1 MMIPVNLPAE
11 IHFGRGIRSRLVK
24 ALPPGP
30 VLFIAGKHSRSR
42 IETEVIPLLERRE
55 FRLFCGVS
63 PEPPLEEV
71 EQARELGREIGA
83 VSVVGWGGGSAIDVA
98 KSVAVLLPCPGTVAD
113 YFYGRRTIPGKGA
126 FFAALPTTA
135 GTGAELTANAVLR
148 DPATDVKQSLRG
160 GDMLADIALIDPD
173 LVRDCPPSVTAASG
187 FDALTQAVESFLSRK
202 ATPVSRLLAGQ
213 AAEKLFLHLPRA
225 FEGVPAEFDPVTEGS
240 MLGAAAFGQSGLG
253 AVHGLAHPIG
263 SILHVP
269 HGVCCAILL
278 PEVLRW
284 NLEAARDSFTEL
296 AGQLGCVS
304 PEELIDRIETLRKT
318 LHLPENF
325 REYGLAPQHY
335 PFILANCRSGSM
347 KCNPRALSD
356 AEISKLLE
364 RVS

>member
-1 MMIPVNLPAE
+1 MTTPVSLPAE
-11 IHFGRGIRSRLVK
+11 IHFGRGIRNRLV
-24 ALPPGP
+24 ASLPPGP
-30 VLFIAGKHSRSR
+30 VLLIAGKHSRNR
-42 IETEVIPLLERRE
+42 IETEVLPLLAGRK
-55 FRLFCGVS
+55 FRLFSGVS

-71 EQARELGREIGA
+71 EAVLAAGREIGA

-98 KSVAVLLPCPGTVAD
+98 KSVAVLLPCPGPVAD
-113 YFYGRRTIPGKGA
+113 YFYGRRNIPGKGA

-148 DPATDVKQSLRG
+148 DPETGVKQSLRG
-160 GDMLADIALIDPD
+160 GDMLADLALIDPE
-173 LVRDCPPSVTAASG
+173 LVYDCPPRVIAASG
-187 FDALTQAVESFLSRK
+187 FDALTQAVESFISRK
-202 ATPVSRLLAGQ
+202 ATPVSRLLAAQGAQ
-213 AAEKLFLHLPRA
+213 KLFHHLQKA
-225 FEGVPAEFDPVTEGS
+225 FEGELAQLDPVTEGS

-278 PEVLRW
+278 PTVLRW
-284 NLEAARDSFTEL
+284 NLAAAHDTLSEL
-296 AGQLGCVS
+296 AGELGCAS
-304 PEELIDRIETLRKT
+304 PEELIDRIEMLRKT

-347 KCNPRALSD
+347 KCNPRDLSD
-356 AEISKLLE
+356 AELTELLE
-364 RVS
+364 ALS

>member
-1 MMIPVNLPAE
+1 MLTPVNLPAE
-11 IHFGRGIRSRLVK
+11 IHFGRGIRSRLIQ

-30 VLFIAGKHSRSR
+30 VLFIAGKHSRKR
-42 IETEVIPLLERRE
+42 IEEEVIPRLEGRE

-160 GDMLADIALIDPD
+160 GDMLADIALVDPD
-173 LVRDCPPSVTAASG
+173 LVRDCPPGVIAGSG
-187 FDALTQAVESFLSRK
+187 FDALTQAIESFLSRK

-213 AAEKLFLHLPRA
+213 AAEKLLFHLQNA
-225 FEGVPAEFDPVTEGS
+225 FEGNLEELDFVTEGS

-284 NLEAARDSFTEL
+284 NLPAARDTFTEL
-296 AGQLGCVS
+296 AGQLGCAS
-304 PEELIDRIETLRKT
+304 PEELIGRIESLRKM
-318 LHLPENF
+318 LQLPENF
-325 REYGLAPQHY
+325 RRYGLEARHHA
-335 PFILANCRSGSM
+335 FILANCRSGSM
-347 KCNPRALSD
+347 KCNPRELSD
-356 AEISKLLE
+356 AEVSELLE

>member
-1 MMIPVNLPAE
+1 MMTPVNLPAA
-11 IHFGRGIRSRLVK
+11 IHFGRGIRSRLT
-24 ALPPGP
+24 AELPSGP
-30 VLFIAGKHSRSR
+30 VLFIAGKHSRKR
-42 IETEVIPLLERRE
+42 IEEEVIPRLAGRE
-55 FRLFCGVS
+55 YRLFCGVS
-63 PEPPLEEV
+63 PEPPLAEV
-71 EQARELGREIGA
+71 EAALAAGREIGA

-98 KSVAVLLPCPGTVAD
+98 KSVAVLLPCPGPVAD

-148 DPATDVKQSLRG
+148 DPETDIKQSLRG
-160 GDMLADIALIDPD
+160 GDMLADVALIDPE
-173 LVRDCPPSVTAASG
+173 LVYECPPPVIAASG

-202 ATPVSRLLAGQ
+202 ATPVSRLLAAQGAQ
-213 AAEKLFLHLPRA
+213 KLLCHLQGA
-225 FEGVPAEFDPVTEGS
+225 FEGELARLDPVTEGS

-253 AVHGLAHPIG
+253 AVHGLAHPVG

-284 NLEAARDSFTEL
+284 NLEAARDSLAEL
-296 AGQLGCVS
+296 AGELNCAS

-318 LHLPENF
+318 LHLPGNF

-347 KCNPRALSD
+347 KCNPRDLSD
-356 AEISKLLE
+356 AEITELLE
-364 RVS
+364 ALS